1 MPKKQPALTK
11 HNKSFPVVKTTR
23 TKMLT
28 TIADTK
34 GKFMTTTHIGKDGKP
49 HTINGIRY
57 KVQDNKMGYIKVYS
71 TVAKEVR
78 FVNPQ
83 TLTELS
89 FKGVHYIA
97 RK

>member
-1 MPKKQPALTK
+1 MPKKQTTTK

-23 TKMLT
+23 TKMLKI
-28 TIADTK
+28 IADTK
-34 GKFMTTTHIGKDGKP
+34 GKFMTTTHIGKDQKP

-57 KVQDNKMGYIKVYS
+57 KNQDHDMGYIKVYS
-71 TVAKEVR
+71 TTSREMR
-78 FVNPQ
+78 LVNPQ

-89 FKGVHYIA
+89 FQGVHYIA